1 MWKGE
6 ISTAMKTQT
15 KNGKQYYLH
24 QDAGGKRIWKPV
36 VTTSDLSIDDIQD
49 SSSRTTVQATVANVK
64 FHPCRVT
71 SSVTGMG
78 NSVQHTYSVN
88 GNGEIE
94 LDLNI
99 QWSSRRPSEL
109 IRVFVNQG
117 TVHQQSF
124 QIEIDDQG
132 NGDVLVGSA
141 KVTSS

>member
-1 MWKGE
+1 
-6 ISTAMKTQT
+6 
-15 KNGKQYYLH
+15 
-24 QDAGGKRIWKPV
+24 
-36 VTTSDLSIDDIQD
+36 
-49 SSSRTTVQATVANVK
+49 
-64 FHPCRVT
+64 
-71 SSVTGMG
+71 MG